1 MLSLPFH
8 VICVS
13 DILCRVELKL
23 KHFYGV
29 WSDCFMRLCM
39 QKCARLFFFCSAAG
53 CRRRCHRLRRRLLRA
68 RAFHSFFFSSL
79 CCFTAN
85 PLTVAFL
92 SPVQFR
98 SPVAS
103 WRTLHSSAEQSVKRK
118 NRPTNVV
125 PCQTKFM
132 FAHQR
137 CRAKTKN
144 RLLCKVDATR
154 TRMRAK
160 NDFTSSFVI
169 SLYLSHHR

>member
-1 MLSLPFH
+1 MH
-8 VICVS
+8 AKVC
-13 DILCRVELKL
+13 E
-23 KHFYGV
+23 
-29 WSDCFMRLCM
+29 
-39 QKCARLFFFCSAAG
+39 AFFFFRSAAG

-169 SLYLSHHR
+169 SLSLSHHR

>member
-39 QKCARLFFFCSAAG
+39 QKCARLFFFFAQLLAAVAVAIA
-53 CRRRCHRLRRRLLRA
+53 CVVASSEHVRFTH
-68 RAFHSFFFSSL
+68 FFSSL

-169 SLYLSHHR
+169 SLSLSHHR